1 MAIFHM
7 NFKNISAGDG
17 RSAVASASYRSGEV
31 LYRDVDEKNY
41 EYPRVVKP
49 EAFIL
54 LPENAPE
61 WASNRERLWNEVEY
75 QENKANSRYA
85 KEFNVAL
92 PVELSDEEQRELLTN
107 YVQETF
113 DKLTKSK

>member
-31 LYRDVDEKNY
+31 LYREADEKNY

-49 EAFIL
+49 ESFIL
-54 LPENAPE
+54 LPETHR
-61 WASNRERLWNEVEY
+61 SGLGT
-75 QENKANSRYA
+75 ENVCGMK
-85 KEFNVAL
+85 
-92 PVELSDEEQRELLTN
+92 
-107 YVQETF
+107 
-113 DKLTKSK
+113 